1 MQGKNQNNLSG
12 VNLNIN
18 LDELNS
24 LKSPNGGGVS
34 KKKLIET
41 CFVCKK

>member
-1 MQGKNQNNLSG
+1 MRGKNQNNLSG

-24 LKSPNGGGVS
+24 LKSPMVVVS
-34 KKKLIET
+34 AKRSS
-41 CFVCKK
+41 